1 MFVSK
6 IVLKN
11 WRNFH
16 ALETPVSERLFI
28 IGPNAAGKSNFL
40 DVFRFLRDIVKE
52 GGGLQY
58 AINSRGGLSKIRCLA
73 ARKDPK
79 VEIEVELSDDADNPA
94 WRYAIAIKQEVRG
107 RRQPYLVSEQVTNLK
122 TNQTVLQRPDKDD
135 VKDGERLTQTHLEQ
149 ISLNEPFRE
158 IKAFFTSVLYLHLVP
173 QLLRY
178 PSAFMGPGIADDPF
192 GKSLLERIAKTSEKT
207 RSSRLRKIE
216 EALRLAVPQLSQL
229 TFSRDEIGAPHLC
242 SVYAHWRAQG
252 AKQLEDQYS
261 DGTLRLIGF
270 LWSLLE
276 GDSLLLLEEP
286 ELSLNSSI
294 VQRLAPF
301 INRFQRLRKRQ
312 VMVSTHSFDLLNDP
326 GIGGEEVLLLSPGRE
341 GTKGDLVSSN
351 EKFAKLLLS
360 GLTVGDVVLAQTAP
374 DDIAKL
380 DSIVP

>member
-1 MFVSK
+1 LFVSK